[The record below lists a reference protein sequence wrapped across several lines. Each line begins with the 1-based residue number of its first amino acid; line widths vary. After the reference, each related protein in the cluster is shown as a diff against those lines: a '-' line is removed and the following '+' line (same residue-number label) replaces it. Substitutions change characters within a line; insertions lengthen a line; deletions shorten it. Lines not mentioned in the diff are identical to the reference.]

1 LLRLFILISLFW
13 LSLAWGQEPDV
24 APSGADSN
32 WGQCKITP
40 PPPLIDADDEVP
52 EDELEVISGRV
63 EFNLNGD
70 AIFSDEIILRSGNRV
85 LRAESAKYDAASGT
99 FVIDGAAE
107 FRDPETSIKAN
118 NAEFSQVEGRL
129 QFDSAEFELLAVPA
143 RGSAGQVKVEGE
155 GRLYLEDAAYTSC
168 PAGKDDWMLR
178 ASKIDINR
186 DTGVGTARHARLRLK
201 GVPIFYFP
209 YITYPVS
216 NQRKTG
222 WLLPDFGTSSN
233 RGVELAVP
241 FYWNIAPKYDATFTP
256 RYMTQRGLQLQTNFR
271 YLAKNTV
278 GMWSG
283 DYLKNDDVTG
293 TDRWLYAWSNQ
304 THFFSDWRSTI
315 DVIGVSDSNYFED
328 LSGSLASTSQTNL
341 RRHLDVEFY
350 NNIWSGLLRFEDY
363 QTIDDNITAVDE
375 PYTKLPELAIRGFSP
390 HGLFGLQYELDANIT
405 HFANHVGLEGTR
417 GRIRPEVGLPINTR
431 FVDIAPSIG
440 IEHVRYN
447 LDDTPPGENEKPTL
461 TAPVL
466 GVDFNSVFE
475 RHTRRRGW
483 LQTLEPRVMYSYIP
497 FRNQDDLPV
506 FDTITPDLNVVQLYR
521 KNRFVGYDR
530 LGDTNQISGGLST
543 RLIDSADGDEF
554 LRATVG
560 AIRYFS
566 DRKVTLPGGLP
577 SDSDTSD
584 YLAEFAMKL
593 FGNWRT
599 KLGYQWDSDAS
610 QTEWAEAR
618 LLYQSGSSKIANV
631 SYRKRRD
638 LFEEAEVAIAW
649 PLARRWDVIGR
660 YDYSVRDKKPL
671 ETLLGF
677 QYGTCCWSI
686 RGNWRRYLASRD
698 GDLEN
703 SFTVQLVLKGF
714 GSPDSVADRLLDRG
728 ILGYD

>member
-1 LLRLFILISLFW
+1 MRLFVLISLLW
-13 LSLAWGQEPDV
+13 LSPAWGQESDV
-24 APSGADSN
+24 APFGADSN
-32 WGQCKITP
+32 WGECKISA
-40 PPPLIDADDEVP
+40 PPPLTDADNDVP
-52 EDELEVISGRV
+52 DDELEIISGRV
-63 EFNLNGD
+63 EFRLNGD

-85 LRAESAKYDAASGT
+85 LRAEGAEYDSASGT
-99 FVIDGAAE
+99 FVIDGAVE

-118 NAEFSQVEGRL
+118 NAEFNQPEERL
-129 QFDSAEFELLAVPA
+129 QFESAEFELLAVPA
-143 RGSAGQVKVEGE
+143 RGSAGQVRVEGA
-155 GRLYLEDAAYTSC
+155 GRLFLEDAAYTSC

-178 ASKIDINR
+178 ASKIEINQN
-186 DTGVGTARHARLRLK
+186 TGVGTARHARLRLK

-256 RYMTQRGLQLQTNFR
+256 RYMTRRGLQLQTNFR
-271 YLAKNTV
+271 FLAKNTV
-278 GMWSG
+278 GMWTG

-341 RRHLDVEFY
+341 RRHLDIEFY
-350 NNIWSGLLRFEDY
+350 NNVWSGLLRLQDY
-363 QTIDDNITAVDE
+363 QTIDDNITAIDE
-375 PYTKLPELAIRGFSP
+375 PYTSLPELAIRGFSP
-390 HGLFGLQYELDANIT
+390 HGLFGLQYELEANIT
-405 HFANHVGLEGTR
+405 HFTRHVGVTGTR
-417 GRIRPEVGLPINTR
+417 GRIKPEVGFPIHTK

-440 IEHVRYN
+440 FEHVRYN
-447 LDDTPPGENEKPTL
+447 LDHTLPAENEKPTL

-466 GVDFNSVFE
+466 GVDLNSVFE
-475 RHTRRRGW
+475 RLTRQRGW
-483 LQTLEPRVMYSYIP
+483 IQTLEPRLMYAYIP
-497 FRNQDDLPV
+497 FRNQDDLPI
-506 FDTITPDLNVVQLYR
+506 FDTIVPDLNVVQLYR

-530 LGDTNQISGGLST
+530 LGDTNQLSGGLST

-566 DRKVTLPGGLP
+566 DRKVTLPGELP

-584 YLAEFAMKL
+584 YLAEFGMKL

-599 KLGYQWDSDAS
+599 KLGYQWNSDTN

-618 LLYQSGSSKIANV
+618 LLYQSGDSKIVNV

-638 LFEEAEVAIAW
+638 LFEEAEVALAW
-649 PLARRWDVIGR
+649 PLPGRWNVIGR
-660 YDYSVRDKKPL
+660 YDYSIQDRKPL
-671 ETLLGF
+671 ETLFGF
-677 QYGTCCWSI
+677 QYETCCWGI
-686 RGNWRRYLASRD
+686 HANWRRYLASRD
-698 GDLEN
+698 GDLED
-703 SFTVQLVLKGF
+703 SFSLQLVLKGF
-714 GSPDSVADRLLDRG
+714 GGRDSAADRLLDRG